1 MNKQQNKVW
10 FITGASQGIG
20 LSLTRQLLEQGYRVA
35 ATSRNLDQLQQAI
48 SSTHNSFLP
57 LALNITD
64 EASVTQAIAQTIE
77 TFGQIDY
84 VVNNAGYGLIG
95 SLEELSDQEARQN
108 FDVNVFGSLNII
120 RATLPHLRQQGFG
133 HIFNIS
139 SIAGMSGDYPG
150 FGIYCATK
158 FAVIGF
164 TEALAMEVKDFNI
177 KVTAVLPGYIRTNFL
192 KAGSVVTAKKQL
204 PKYQSTREMQR
215 LHQEQINGNQPGDPE
230 KAVAAIIN
238 AAQVEN
244 PPLHL
249 LLGSDA
255 LELATN
261 KLYALQAEF
270 AQWAPV
276 SQSVDFA
283 VEA

>member
-1 MNKQQNKVW
+1 MNKQENKVW

-20 LSLTRQLLEQGYRVA
+20 LSLTRQLLQQGQMVA
-35 ATSRNLDQLQQAI
+35 ATSRNVAQLQQAVGYYPQ
-48 SSTHNSFLP
+48 FLP

-64 EASVTQAIAQTIE
+64 EASVAQAIAQTLAK
-77 TFGQIDY
+77 FGRIDC

-95 SLEELSDQEARQN
+95 SLEELTDQEARQN

-120 RATLPHLRQQGFG
+120 RATLPHLRQQGSG

-139 SIAGMSGDYPG
+139 SIGGMSGDFPG
-150 FGIYCATK
+150 FGVYCATK
-158 FAVIGF
+158 FAVVGF
-164 TEALAMEVKDFNI
+164 TESLAMEVKDFGI

-192 KAGSVVTAKKQL
+192 TAGSIVTAQNQL
-204 PKYQSTREMQR
+204 AEYQSTREMQT

-230 KAVAAIIN
+230 KAVAAIIQTAN
-238 AAQVEN
+238 EEN

-255 LELATN
+255 LELATK
-261 KLYALQAEF
+261 KLAVLNAEF
-270 AQWAPV
+270 AQYATV

>member
-1 MNKQQNKVW
+1 MNKQENKVW

-20 LSLTRQLLEQGYRVA
+20 LSLTRQLLQQGQMVA
-35 ATSRNLDQLQQAI
+35 ATSRNVTQLQQAVG
-48 SSTHNSFLP
+48 TYPQFLP
-57 LALNITD
+57 LALDITD
-64 EASVTQAIAQTIE
+64 ETSVAQAITQILE
-77 TFGQIDY
+77 KFGRIDC

-95 SLEELSDQEARQN
+95 SLEELTDQEARQN

-120 RATLPHLRQQGFG
+120 RAALPHLRQQASG

-139 SIAGMSGDYPG
+139 SIGGMSGDFPG
-150 FGIYCATK
+150 FGVYCATK
-158 FAVIGF
+158 FAVVGF
-164 TEALAMEVKDFNI
+164 TESLAMEVKDFNI
-177 KVTAVLPGYIRTNFL
+177 KVTAVMPGYIRTNFL
-192 KAGSVVTAKKQL
+192 TAGSVVTAKNQL
-204 PKYQSTREMQR
+204 AEYQSTRESQA

-230 KAVAAIIN
+230 KAVAAIIQ
-238 AAQVEN
+238 AAQEEN

-255 LELATN
+255 LQLATD
-261 KLYALQAEF
+261 KLNALQTEF
-270 AQWAPV
+270 AQWATV